1 MCYRHDLVSRVLI
14 TKNLWSL
21 YQWPQSSGKYLQYWY
36 LFPSSK
42 SRNAMQALDLIIN
55 KHQVIFIDEA
65 VTYWLYSS
73 LSCLLQSIWD
83 NPSPLPRNQDS
94 LAAHDFSSPSH
105 HRPRCRLWT
114 SSKFLYFDWLLSSYD
129 LIEFYSLQLL
139 VSEVRV
145 CILKCR
151 LEPDGIQRGLHTQK
165 VRKTVLIFKF
175 CAPHNDRG
183 EPTASYQW
191 TGGVWE

>member
-1 MCYRHDLVSRVLI
+1 MQALVLI
-14 TKNLWSL
+14 T
-21 YQWPQSSGKYLQYWY
+21 
-36 LFPSSK
+36 
-42 SRNAMQALDLIIN
+42 N
-55 KHQVIFIDEA
+55 KRQVILINEA

-73 LSCLLQSIWD
+73 PSCLLQLIWD
-83 NPSPLPRNQDS
+83 NPSPLPWNQDS
-94 LAAHDFSSPSH
+94 LAAHDSSSPSH